1 MECQRRK
8 GGARGWEGAGRLP
21 CPLGGGWSAYGRT
34 LLPTLQQ
41 EAESVLAQ
49 QEDWSTGGRAS
60 RAGQVSR
67 VGQWCSCGGGGG
79 QPLGTPPIGHYLPI
93 FCRPATWTQN
103 PSQTGAAG
111 KPRAR
116 GSRAGRSQVPRSHR
130 LRAHGWPA
138 SITGVARS
146 PVTKVIPL
154 LLCRHAGRPALR
166 YLAPFPMRV
175 PDRGGPQPGVHLHSN
190 HTSLSAETRFM
201 GR

>member
-8 GGARGWEGAGRLP
+8 GGARGWEGAGRP
-21 CPLGGGWSAYGRT
+21 ACPLGRGGGTYSRA
-34 LLPTLQQ
+34 LLPALQQ
-41 EAESVLAQ
+41 EAESVVAP

-67 VGQWCSCGGGGG
+67 VGQGCSCRGGGR
-79 QPLGTPPIGHYLPI
+79 PAPCTPTIGHYLPV
-93 FCRPATWTQN
+93 FCRPAAWTQN

-116 GSRAGRSQVPRSHR
+116 GNRAGRSQAPRSHR

-146 PVTKVIPL
+146 PVTKAIPL
-154 LLCRHAGRPALR
+154 LLCPRAGRLAPR
-166 YLAPFPMRV
+166 YLAPV
-175 PDRGGPQPGVHLHSN
+175 PGSIHSGVDLCQGAHLHSGQP
-190 HTSLSAETRFM
+190 SLSAKT
-201 GR
+201 